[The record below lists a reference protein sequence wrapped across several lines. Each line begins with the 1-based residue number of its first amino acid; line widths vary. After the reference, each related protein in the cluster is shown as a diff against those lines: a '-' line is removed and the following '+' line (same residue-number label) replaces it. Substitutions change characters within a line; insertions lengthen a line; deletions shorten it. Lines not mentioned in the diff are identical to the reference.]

1 MKPKIQ
7 QALVLVLVVIFNIGA
22 VEAQP
27 YEFQGHTYFLT
38 SAGTWAEAEAEAVS
52 HGGHLVS
59 VNDAAEQDF
68 INGMLSGST
77 WIGFTDCT
85 SHYPLTA
92 RTVCLGFSPESGHFT
107 ARKSDASHAQSR

>member
-1 MKPKIQ
+1 MKLNMR
-7 QALVLVLVVIFNIGA
+7 QALFMMLAVTLSIGA

-59 VNDAAEQDF
+59 VNDSAEQGF
-68 INGMLSGST
+68 INEMLSGST